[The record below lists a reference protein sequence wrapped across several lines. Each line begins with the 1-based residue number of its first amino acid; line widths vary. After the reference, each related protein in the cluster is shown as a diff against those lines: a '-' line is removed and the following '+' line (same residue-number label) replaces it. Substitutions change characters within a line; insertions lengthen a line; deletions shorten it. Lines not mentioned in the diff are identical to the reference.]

1 MSNFNNKKLLVE
13 KINEN
18 LYIKIDDKKM
28 CKLMVKKHI

>member
-18 LYIKIDDKKM
+18 LYIYKEM
-28 CKLMVKKHI
+28 CRLMIKKHI

>member
-18 LYIKIDDKKM
+18 LYIKKEM
-28 CKLMVKKHI
+28 CKLMIKKHI